1 LETLPSNQPGL
12 PLKVLVVDDESSI
25 RSFAGALLADL
36 GYQAVLTDSG
46 RAAVQLLLQD
56 PDDIAAVLLD
66 MTMPGMSPEET
77 FRLMRE
83 IRPSLP
89 VVILSGEL
97 ESAVRQRFGPNTI
110 AGYISKP
117 DFDLELERALAKA
130 LTLPSAPSP
139 HPFTLTRLAADE
151 VDSMRQ
157 EYLAKCRRELPIITS
172 LLATRDFAALQLMG
186 HTLKGSGGC
195 FGLSELTQLGSVLE
209 ECARGADEA
218 GCGRQVQT
226 LKTYLEMNSA

>member
-1 LETLPSNQPGL
+1 LETLPSNHPGL

-36 GYQAVLTDSG
+36 GYQAVLTDTG

-66 MTMPGMSPEET
+66 MTMPGLSPEET

-83 IRPSLP
+83 IRPDLP
-89 VVILSGEL
+89 VIIL

-117 DFDLELERALAKA
+117 DFDLELEPALAQA
-130 LTLPSAPSP
+130 LALPAAPAP
-139 HPFTLTRLAADE
+139 QPFTLTRLAAEE

-157 EYLAKCRRELPIITS
+157 EYLAKCRRELPAMTS
-172 LLATRDFAALQLMG
+172 LLATRNFAALRMMG

-195 FGLSELTQLGSVLE
+195 FGLSELTRLGSLLE
-209 ECARGADEA
+209 DCARGADAA
-218 GCGRQVQT
+218 GCGQQVQT